1 MNKIEYT
8 SIENLEVLNDQLRL
22 YPVNSNVELLKS
34 SKFKAIDLYSGI
46 GGWTLGMKM
55 SGIQNISSYEWWTE
69 ANLTHN
75 LNFNTNTE
83 NVDIRGLAMIDLP
96 EPESIDFVVGSPPC
110 TQFSYANRGGKG
122 DIVDGLKDIY
132 KFLEVVEYLKPKYWA
147 MENVPRVAKIIE
159 KEIQEDGVLAKFR
172 DLFEIITVVSSDD
185 FGVPQARKRMI
196 AGRFPS
202 DLFFSYKNRISKRTL
217 GDVLSSV
224 KGDEI
229 IDPIYNYKLPRSAVS
244 GLELEEPLNKE
255 EERINCDSKTF
266 HPVYNKMSFPEDLNR
281 PSRTITALCTR
292 VSRESLIIPDERYK
306 GEKYRR
312 LTIRERAMLQSF
324 PITFQF
330 YGKSFAS
337 NAKMIGN
344 AIPPLLTYYIFQSML
359 ETPSDKIL
367 PPSKSNYTHKIP
379 EKLPGKTKMD
389 TNGKKFAKNRNFKF
403 AIPNLRF
410 GSGVR
415 FDFSNHINSSTNWRV
430 GFFYGNSKSTE
441 SVDLNAEKYSL
452 VYNQVDA
459 DAKRFIDEQLLF
471 LKEVI
476 KKTNSR
482 DLQASWTH
490 VNEGVNPF
498 ELVDNMGEVAN
509 VLTDYFD
516 KYDAR
521 KITEILREII
531 KLEKNKKLVDVTSY
545 LISGI
550 LIGSYVN
557 MNLK

>member
-8 SIENLEVLNDQLRL
+8 AIENLEVLNDQLRL
-22 YPVNSNVELLKS
+22 YPVNSNVELLNGAKL
-34 SKFKAIDLYSGI
+34 KAIDLYSGI

-55 SGIQNISSYEWWTE
+55 SGIQNVSSYEWWTE

-75 LNFNTNTE
+75 YNFNTNTE
-83 NVDIRGLAMIDLP
+83 NINIRDLALKDLP
-96 EPESIDFVVGSPPC
+96 KPKSIDFVVGSPPC

-159 KEIQEDGVLAKFR
+159 KEIQQDGVLSKFR
-172 DLFEIITVVSSDD
+172 NLFEIITVVSSDD

-202 DLFFSYKNRISKRTL
+202 DLFFSYKKQISKLTL
-217 GDVLSSV
+217 GDVLNSM
-224 KGDEI
+224 KGNEI

-244 GLELEEPLNKE
+244 GLELEDPLNKE

-292 VSRESLIIPDERYK
+292 VSRESLIIPDERYRGK
-306 GEKYRR
+306 KYRR

-367 PPSKSNYTHKIP
+367 PPSESNYTHKIP
-379 EKLPGKTKMD
+379 LKVPGKTKMD
-389 TNGKKFAKNRNFKF
+389 TNGKKFAKNRSFNF

-415 FDFSNHINSSTNWRV
+415 FDFSNQINSSTKYKVN
-430 GFFYGNSKSTE
+430 FFYGNSKSTE
-441 SVDLNAEKYSL
+441 SINLNEEKYL
-452 VYNQVDA
+452 IIYDQVDA
-459 DAKRFIDEQLLF
+459 DAKGIIDKELLS
-471 LKEVI
+471 LKKVLQR
-476 KKTNSR
+476 TNSK
-482 DLQASWTH
+482 DLQATWTH
-490 VNEGVNPF
+490 IKEGVNPLDF
-498 ELVDNMGEVAN
+498 IDEMGKVAK
-509 VLTDYFD
+509 VLIDYFD
-516 KYDAR
+516 KNDTTE
-521 KITEILREII
+521 ITEILKEIV
-531 KLEKNKKLVDVTSY
+531 KLEKNKKLIDVPSH
-545 LISGI
+545 LLSGI
-550 LIGSYVN
+550 IIGSYVN

>member
-266 HPVYNKMSFPEDLNR
+266 HPR
-281 PSRTITALCTR
+281 I
-292 VSRESLIIPDERYK
+292 
-306 GEKYRR
+306 
-312 LTIRERAMLQSF
+312 
-324 PITFQF
+324 
-330 YGKSFAS
+330 
-337 NAKMIGN
+337 
-344 AIPPLLTYYIFQSML
+344 
-359 ETPSDKIL
+359 
-367 PPSKSNYTHKIP
+367 
-379 EKLPGKTKMD
+379 
-389 TNGKKFAKNRNFKF
+389 
-403 AIPNLRF
+403 
-410 GSGVR
+410 
-415 FDFSNHINSSTNWRV
+415 
-430 GFFYGNSKSTE
+430 
-441 SVDLNAEKYSL
+441 
-452 VYNQVDA
+452 
-459 DAKRFIDEQLLF
+459 
-471 LKEVI
+471 
-476 KKTNSR
+476 
-482 DLQASWTH
+482 
-490 VNEGVNPF
+490 
-498 ELVDNMGEVAN
+498 
-509 VLTDYFD
+509 
-516 KYDAR
+516 
-521 KITEILREII
+521 
-531 KLEKNKKLVDVTSY
+531 
-545 LISGI
+545 
-550 LIGSYVN
+550 
-557 MNLK
+557 